1 MHPDVRFA
9 NMQVMKSNIDSGALP
24 PPPELPAVETTAAE
38 ILEMDSDTLE
48 GHLGG
53 LLGRSGLSQQPAQI
67 GEDGSPKIPSLVS
80 VWLIS
85 QVSHAVGQQKLI
97 NLSRVENKEDLRS
110 VKGVARL
117 LHGALAALDAVRE
130 AS

>member
-1 MHPDVRFA
+1 
-9 NMQVMKSNIDSGALP
+9 MKSNIDSRALP

-38 ILEMDSDTLE
+38 ILEMDPDALE

-53 LLGRSGLSQQPAQI
+53 LLGRSGLSQQPAQV
-67 GEDGSPKIPSLVS
+67 GEGGSPQIPSLVS

-85 QVSHAVGQQKLI
+85 QVSHTVGQQKLI
-97 NLSRVENKEDLRS
+97 NLSKVENKQDLRS

-117 LHGALAALDAVRE
+117 LHGALSALDSARE

>member
-1 MHPDVRFA
+1 
-9 NMQVMKSNIDSGALP
+9 MKSNIDSGALP

-38 ILEMDSDTLE
+38 ILEMDSDALE

-53 LLGRSGLSQQPAQI
+53 LLGRSGLSRQPAQV
-67 GEDGSPKIPSLVS
+67 GEDDSPKIPSLVS

-85 QVSHAVGQQKLI
+85 QVSHTVGQQKLI
-97 NLSRVENKEDLRS
+97 NLSKVENKEDLRS

-117 LHGALAALDAVRE
+117 LEGALTELNAVRE
-130 AS
+130 VS

>member
-1 MHPDVRFA
+1 MHRDVRFT
-9 NMQVMKSNIDSGALP
+9 NIHVMKSNIDSGALLP
-24 PPPELPAVETTAAE
+24 PSELPAVEAAAAE
-38 ILEMDSDTLE
+38 ILEMDSDALE
-48 GHLGG
+48 GHLGE
-53 LLGRSGLSQQPAQI
+53 LLGRSGLNRQPSQI

-80 VWLIS
+80 VWLIG

-110 VKGVARL
+110 VSGVARL
-117 LHGALAALDAVRE
+117 LHGALAALDSVRE

>member
-1 MHPDVRFA
+1 
-9 NMQVMKSNIDSGALP
+9 MKSNIDSGALP
-24 PPPELPAVETTAAE
+24 PPPEFPAVEVTASE
-38 ILEMDSDTLE
+38 ILEMDSDALE

-53 LLGRSGLSQQPAQI
+53 LLGRSGLGQQPAQV
-67 GEDGSPKIPSLVS
+67 GEDGSPQIPSLVS

-110 VKGVARL
+110 VKGVAQL
-117 LHGALAALDAVRE
+117 LHGALADLDAVRE